1 MTKFLFF
8 LMLFLMLF
16 IIVMTIVISNND
28 DEFANLIKTFYE
40 CRNNNKSSE
49 LQKSLR
55 KYNIHYYLGEKE
67 IKSDYGSALI
77 IPTFRDSVVI
87 NGTTYSVTKVIHDTD
102 NSDIKVILK

>member
-1 MTKFLFF
+1 MTKFLF
-8 LMLFLMLF
+8 FLMLF

-67 IKSDYGSALI
+67 IKSDYGSALV
-77 IPTFRDSVVI
+77 IPTFRDSVII
-87 NGTTYSVTKVIHDTD
+87 NDTMSSATIVIHNTD
-102 NSDIKVILK
+102 NSDITVILK

>member
-8 LMLFLMLF
+8 LMLFIF
-16 IIVMTIVISNND
+16 GMTIVISQND
-28 DEFANLIKTFYE
+28 YEFANLIKTFYE

>member
-1 MTKFLFF
+1 
-8 LMLFLMLF
+8 MLL
-16 IIVMTIVISNND
+16 IIVMKIVISNND

-87 NGTTYSVTKVIHDTD
+87 NDETYSVTKVIHDTD
-102 NSDIKVILK
+102 NSDITIILK